1 VSVTPLEALQATLAG
16 EHAAV
21 WVYGAVGGRVSVSRE
36 PDLATRVR
44 GAYTTHR
51 GRRDQLVSMVLAAG
65 GTPVASKVSYEMP
78 NPARTGA
85 QLTRCALEVEQR
97 CAAVYADM
105 VGSTS
110 RANRQWAID
119 ALVDSAVRQLGFGG
133 EPDAFPGLA
142 EL

>member
-1 VSVTPLEALQATLAG
+1 MTPLEALQATLAG

-21 WVYGAVGGRVSVSRE
+21 WVYGAIGGRVSVSTY
-36 PDLATRVR
+36 PDLAARVR
-44 GAYTTHR
+44 AAYTTHR
-51 GRRDQLVSMVLAAG
+51 GRRDQVVSMIHALGA
-65 GTPVASKVSYEMP
+65 TPVASKVSYALP
-78 NPARTGA
+78 NPARTRG
-85 QLTRCALEVEQR
+85 QLTRAALDVEER
-97 CAAVYADM
+97 CTSVYADM

-133 EPDAFPGLA
+133 SPDAFPGLS